1 MRITLEDNKGEQ
13 TTFEN
18 INMLTFKSVV
28 RHLKK
33 YESVE
38 DVEAEEDE

>member
-33 YESVE
+33 YESV
-38 DVEAEEDE
+38 DEAEEDE